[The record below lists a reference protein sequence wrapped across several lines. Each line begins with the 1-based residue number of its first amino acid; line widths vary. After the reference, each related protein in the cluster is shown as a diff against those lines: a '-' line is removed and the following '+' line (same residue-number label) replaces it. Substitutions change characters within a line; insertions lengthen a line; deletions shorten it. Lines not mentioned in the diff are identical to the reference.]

1 MITGVYSL
9 VLQVFFDD
17 FVIRSLCKV
26 SEKVQGEVVEV
37 LSQRYSYCLNK
48 LTKRFTREEEEIV

>member
-1 MITGVYSL
+1 MIAGVYLL

-17 FVIRSLCKV
+17 FVIRSLCRV

-48 LTKRFTREEEEIV
+48 LTKHFTREEEEIV